1 MGGGWADARPGASRD
16 TTRNRLSDLRRLPC
30 LIRQLKIPVE
40 IKGIVSFRKLGRQ
53 EKCIGLAIVS
63 LTPAPPART
72 IRSLSGKSGDPRL
85 EAFPMLPR
93 SVRIA
98 LAASVLFAFL
108 GAGFWIHALIFTRS
122 SLRPSPS
129 NPSQSPADAL
139 QSAFVRVAERVR
151 PAVVHIGTV
160 QVARTRR
167 PPMVPGPFSDDPLLK
182 DFFDQFFGPQ
192 GPGRREEFH
201 QPGLGSG
208 VIIDKRGYVLTN
220 HHVVRGADGVTVRLS
235 SKQEYRGKIVGV
247 DVKTDLAVIRFEPD
261 GDVAVATLGNCDA
274 LRVGEWAIAIGNP
287 FGLDQ
292 TVTVGVVSATGR
304 ADVGIATYENFIQ
317 TDASI
322 NPGNSGGPLVNLRGE
337 IIGINTAIVA
347 SGQGIGFAIP
357 ANMAKRVTS
366 QLIDRGKVMRGWIG
380 VSLQPLTTELAQ
392 SLGLSD
398 TRGAIVARVHPGSP
412 AEAAG
417 LQANDVIVKF
427 GGTSV
432 DDYHHLQRLSSDAEP
447 NTSVPLEFIRKRDRK
462 TVQLKITE
470 SPDSTPAA
478 PSTPPQPR

>member
-1 MGGGWADARPGASRD
+1 M
-16 TTRNRLSDLRRLPC
+16 
-30 LIRQLKIPVE
+30 
-40 IKGIVSFRKLGRQ
+40 
-53 EKCIGLAIVS
+53 
-63 LTPAPPART
+63 APNSART
-72 IRSLSGKSGDPRL
+72 VLL
-85 EAFPMLPR
+85 
-93 SVRIA
+93 
-98 LAASVLFAFL
+98 ASVFFAFL
-108 GAGFWIHALIFTRS
+108 GGGFWLHALLMGPAPAARS
-122 SLRPSPS
+122 AP
-129 NPSQSPADAL
+129 PASTNAAEAL
-139 QSAFVRVAERVR
+139 QSAIVSVAERVR

-160 QVARTRR
+160 QVARLRR
-167 PPMVPGPFSDDPLLK
+167 PPALGPFADDPAFK
-182 DFFDQFFGPQ
+182 DFFDQFFGR

-261 GDVAVATLGNCDA
+261 GDVAVATLGNSDS

-347 SGQGIGFAIP
+347 TGQGIGFAIP
-357 ANMAKRVTS
+357 ANMVKRVTG
-366 QLIDRGKVMRGWIG
+366 QLIDRGKVTRGWIG
-380 VSLQPLTTELAQ
+380 IAMEPLTTDLAQ
-392 SLGLSD
+392 SLGLRD
-398 TRGAIVARVHPGSP
+398 ARGAVVARVYPGGP
-412 AEAAG
+412 AAAAG
-417 LQANDVIVKF
+417 LQKNDVVVSF
-427 GGTSV
+427 EGAVV
-432 DDYHHLQRLSSDAEP
+432 DDYRQLQRLSADAE
-447 NTSVPLEFIRKRDRK
+447 VGK
-462 TVQLKITE
+462 TVKLEIVRNRERRAITLRVAE
-470 SPDSTPAA
+470 APDRLA
-478 PSTPPQPR
+478 PERQPSLQDR